1 MIFTKRAKR
10 EARKV
15 YEDIYSRLRRK
26 ENSFYRDFYE
36 CAADQLY
43 VDIDDYFFDMRFYNN
58 VFKKS
63 VFKPNRIIFERFFKI
78 MAGFYT
84 INFLSVKIHNVESE
98 KLEEMLFWAYD
109 FDEAEH
115 RLYEIMKEMAQNYK
129 HEFMNAF
136 IYSLKRYVLFMEDR
150 NYFYLAFS
158 ANFCYNSYRMFCEFF
173 TKYESIE
180 YRMNKYVS

>member
-1 MIFTKRAKR
+1 MIFAKRAKK
-10 EARKV
+10 EAKMV
-15 YEDIYSRLRRK
+15 YEKIYGKLRQTD
-26 ENSFYRDFYE
+26 NSFYRDFYE
-36 CAADQLY
+36 CAADELY
-43 VDIDDYFFDMRFYNN
+43 ADIYDYFFDLRFYNN
-58 VFKKS
+58 VFKRGT
-63 VFKPNRIIFERFFKI
+63 FRPNRIIFERFFKI

-84 INFLSVKIHNVESE
+84 INFLSVKIDAVDPY
-98 KLEEMLFWAYD
+98 KMEEMLYWAYD
-109 FDEAEH
+109 MDEVER
-115 RLYEIMKEMAQNYK
+115 RLYEIMKQMAESYK

-136 IYSLKRYVLFMEDR
+136 VYSLKRYVLFMEDR